1 MSAPFLVA
9 VAPRVCA
16 CQSARAMTVA
26 PGKELSRHRSY
37 DRATL
42 TADGYWN
49 VYLAFFGDQVYWL
62 EFTIVDTRDGR
73 LLWRNGRPLEEINHG
88 GLTHA

>member
-1 MSAPFLVA
+1 MTTSAGIARAPFLVQVGA
-9 VAPRVCA
+9 RVCA
-16 CQSARAMTVA
+16 CT
-26 PGKELSRHRSY
+26 PGGKELSRHRAY
-37 DRATL
+37 ERACL
-42 TADGYWN
+42 VADGYWN

-73 LLWRNGRPLEEINHG
+73 LLWRNGRQMEEINHG